1 MAGFRRVNI
10 YYGLAARRRPKVIIV
25 WFGTFVTLL
34 LLMWLVNS
42 WARALQ
48 PVEYEPD
55 EFHYLKGD

>member
-10 YYGLAARRRPKVIIV
+10 YYGLAARRRPRVIIV
-25 WFGTFVTLL
+25 WFGTFIMLI

-42 WARALQ
+42 WARAMQ
-48 PVEYEPD
+48 PVYVED